1 MESEKDA
8 NSETFMRLVLADL
21 HRGTEPASEVL
32 CSHLEDWRAT
42 LIRIIQDTDTQ
53 LADMKARAEAGEP
66 PLWAKRKSKLHFK
79 SFADRRLREVKAML
93 LKEKAMLLKENV
105 ESSKASNIHDEVKR
119 QGVLLRAI
127 AEKLGIH
134 TDEKS
139 EGKP

>member
-93 LKEKAMLLKENV
+93 LKENV